1 MKAMRHAKERR
12 HESDQRGTD
21 RLLLVK
27 IPHLCGGICGKGL
40 GVHPRR
46 VTSRL
51 APISIEVD

>member
-21 RLLLVK
+21 RLQMVK
-27 IPHLCGGICGKGL
+27 IPRLCGGICGKGL
-40 GVHPRR
+40 GILPRR